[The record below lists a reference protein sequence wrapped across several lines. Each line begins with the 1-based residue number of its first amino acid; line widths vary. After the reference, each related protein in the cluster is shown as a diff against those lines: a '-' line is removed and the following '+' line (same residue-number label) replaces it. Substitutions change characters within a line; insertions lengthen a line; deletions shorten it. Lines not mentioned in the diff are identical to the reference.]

1 LRAIAGRI
9 GGRRGL
15 ERVQA
20 TPDPRN
26 RRRACTCI
34 RQGFVPVYLFE
45 YSLYQRAL
53 FGMLT
58 GLACLLRPPRQ
69 YASQPADHGLVLVS
83 LLDLEREH
91 FI

>member
-1 LRAIAGRI
+1 
-9 GGRRGL
+9 
-15 ERVQA
+15 VQT

-26 RRRACTCI
+26 RRRACAGI
-34 RQGFVPVYLFE
+34 RQGFIPVYLFE

-58 GLACLLRPPRQ
+58 CLACLLGPPRQ
-69 YASQPADHGLVLVS
+69 HASQPADDGLVLVS
-83 LLDLEREH
+83 LLDLERDH